1 MWRHLW
7 MGLLTIFMLTC
18 FWIVYQSTNLIDQ
31 QRFLQQSWLV
41 CYCTYIFMN
50 SPKNSTSKVIPSY
63 PRNVPYTWTKSE
75 TFPDFLTLWGRCR
88 LSLPRP
94 WHTEAIQ
101 NKLRMFRTRFVV
113 VMNHLR
119 PSENNCGLITQCRY
133 QRSNIN
139 FRGQFHHIWVIPRC
153 LKHLLKMLRSP
164 WMDWKMCDKFCLQI
178 WVIPG
183 F

>member
-1 MWRHLW
+1 MNKINLKQSHSRTTIDVPFTFFCSNNNEIPV
-7 MGLLTIFMLTC
+7 LLKMFCSFRSRPVAGKCPMV
-18 FWIVYQSTNLIDQ
+18 FKVV
-31 QRFLQQSWLV
+31 QR
-41 CYCTYIFMN
+41 

-133 QRSNIN
+133 QRSNIK

-153 LKHLLKMLRSP
+153 FEHLLRMLRLS
-164 WMDWKMCDKFCLQI
+164 
-178 WVIPG
+178 
-183 F
+183 